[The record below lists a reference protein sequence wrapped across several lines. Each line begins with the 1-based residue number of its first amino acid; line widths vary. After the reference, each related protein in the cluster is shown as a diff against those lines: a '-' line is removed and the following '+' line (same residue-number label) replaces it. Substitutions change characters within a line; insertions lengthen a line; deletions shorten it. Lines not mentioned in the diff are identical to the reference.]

1 MSSQVR
7 SLNPFAL
14 LGQFTPNQIQKS
26 TQPTPASSPTHDP
39 PPTTRPVERQLTNLC
54 LRNLCR

>member
-14 LGQFTPNQIQKS
+14 LGQFTPSSKEHATQHSPLTND
-26 TQPTPASSPTHDP
+26 TQPRHPASAKPLQTSMY
-39 PPTTRPVERQLTNLC
+39 
-54 LRNLCR
+54 